1 MSNVDNLYNV
11 EKILDVRF
19 INGKPEYKI
28 KWENYPISQCT
39 WEPLK
44 NLETIP
50 HLIEEYNKS
59 HPMKLESKRSNSRT
73 LISKKRAKSKNGI
86 GNSEKNINI
95 KQNEKIENSN
105 EKKETEIVKNEKEEK
120 PEIRIEEDDKDIF
133 KVDKKLKEVV
143 TVKMQSGK
151 LMALVDK
158 EGENGENTKSYIS
171 TEDLRKMNPWIL
183 LNFYESKIK
192 FN

>member
-1 MSNVDNLYNV
+1 MSSVENLYNV

-19 INGKPEYKI
+19 VNGKPEYKI

-39 WEPLK
+39 WEPVK

-50 HLIEEYNKS
+50 QLIEEYNKS
-59 HPMKLESKRSNSRT
+59 HPTKLETKKTKSKH
-73 LISKKRAKSKNGI
+73 LINKKRKKPKNEKN
-86 GNSEKNINI
+86 NSEKKI
-95 KQNEKIENSN
+95 KEEKNENLNEKEEN
-105 EKKETEIVKNEKEEK
+105 KENKNEKEEENDIK
-120 PEIRIEEDDKDIF
+120 LQENDEDNF
-133 KVDKKLKEVV
+133 KVDKTLTEVI

-151 LMALVDK
+151 LMALVNK
-158 EGENGENTKSYIS
+158 EEENGEGTKSYIS
-171 TEDLRKMNPWIL
+171 TEELRKINPWIL